1 MEKPIMNT
9 MVLVVFFIVS
19 LLLFFKNEE
28 SIIEVINNIF
38 STEKMDLNIKKTQFN
53 IIVKFA
59 TVGFIVL
66 VSIYCLHYRDINA
79 VFLNKERLIKL
90 IHIVTSLSF
99 ILIMVSIA
107 TLLFFSLKI
116 NPKEDLN
123 IESFVNYLGTKKMN
137 NMIDKLYEYNL
148 ITYKGEMTSS
158 PECCT
163 RNDFKTTGCLCVEP
177 VDIKY
182 IQQRGG
188 NQHQGDD
195 ERQEVT
201 HYEEDHDEQE
211 NN

>member
-9 MVLVVFFIVS
+9 MVLVVFFIIS

-38 STEKMDLNIKKTQFN
+38 STEKMDLNIQKKQFN
-53 IIVKFA
+53 IVVKMA

-66 VSIYCLHYRDINA
+66 VSVYCLHYRGINA
-79 VFLNKERLIKL
+79 IFLNKERLIKL

-99 ILIMVSIA
+99 ILIMVSIVI
-107 TLLFFSLKI
+107 LLFFSLKI

-137 NMIDKLYEYNL
+137 NVIDKLNEYNL
-148 ITYKGEMTSS
+148 ITYKGEMSSS

-188 NQHQGDD
+188 NQHQGND
-195 ERQEVT
+195 ERHEVT
-201 HYEEDHDEQE
+201 HYEEDHDEE
-211 NN
+211 EK